1 MIIQSK
7 YTKIFNS
14 KDLTRQKYDELYN
27 FAVLIRSHKNTV
39 SQYVNGNLL
48 HFLKYNKFQFLKEI
62 RERFKGVI
70 PSSFD
75 AQLYTQVFT
84 CYQNKFDAIQHK
96 LVFEV
101 VTFKGFEFYKRDTK
115 THKKGDLKKV
125 IIAKRQTPLSICLT
139 YLARYGNENTLQYIN
154 SNISKCD
161 EKKREFYNNIL
172 RYRNKF
178 GFERLYN
185 LALSKRKRIV
195 KHYSEYLIEF
205 KSLTFS
211 GRCRKTRIIDYNHR
225 FGSVI
230 NSFISLSGIGRK
242 SFDIPV
248 TFNKVCH
255 GNMKDYRKKNP
266 DYEYTLTFDEKKHR
280 VNIHLCK
287 DGERYIPQV
296 NGSTVGID
304 VNCKHNLFSLS
315 DETTYDYDRKLVNDF
330 CKLSLEIDKLKEK
343 NKEYKVGKRK
353 QQKLDTLKSKMIK
366 SEQQLI
372 ADMCKTL
379 QSQGVGHIVMEDLN
393 NGFGKC
399 YVKDK
404 DNVDINYNRKVK
416 FLGLSSLKQE
426 VEHIARK
433 YDIAVSQEKLYKYVQ
448 TTFDDAR
455 NNLRYFKDKV
465 KHYEEQTKMAYSL
478 YSSVQAL
485 KLCERIRKMSDEEL
499 VDFYNDVCMKRW
511 DKKSYCFI
519 IIPIMSYED
528 GRIDWFHTYRN
539 IKNVECL
546 TEKNISDINNLV
558 NTIKPDTKYISYELL
573 KGYNNQ
579 FKKLDIENM
588 INIIIEKETDITN
601 EELI

>member
-14 KDLTRQKYDELYN
+14 KDLTRQKYDELYD
-27 FAVLIRSHKNTV
+27 FAVLIQSHKNTV
-39 SQYVNGNLL
+39 SQYVNDNLL
-48 HFLKYNKFQFLKEI
+48 HFLEYNKFQFLKEI

-75 AQLYTQVFT
+75 AQLYTQIFD
-84 CYQNKFDAIQHK
+84 CYQNKFDAIQRK
-96 LVFEV
+96 LVFDV

-115 THKKGDLKKV
+115 KHKKGDLKKV
-125 IIAKRQTPLSICLT
+125 IINKKQTLLSNCLT
-139 YLARYGNENTLQYIN
+139 YLARYGNENTINYIR
-154 SNISKCD
+154 SNINKCD

-172 RYRNKF
+172 RCCEKF
-178 GFERLYN
+178 GFDRLYR
-185 LALSKRKRIV
+185 LALSKRQRIIQ
-195 KHYSEYLIEF
+195 HYSEYPIEF

-211 GRCRKTRIIDYNHR
+211 GRSRKKCIIDYNRR
-225 FGSVI
+225 FGSKI
-230 NSFISLSGIGRK
+230 NSFVSLSGFGRK

-248 TFNKVCH
+248 TFNKGWH

-266 DYEYTLTFDEKKHR
+266 DYEYTITFNEKEHQ

-296 NGSTVGID
+296 NGNTIGID

-330 CKLSLEIDKLKEK
+330 CKLSLEIDKIKEK

-353 QQKLDTLKSKMIK
+353 QQKLVTLKSKMIK

-379 QSQGVGHIVMEDLN
+379 HSQDVGHIVMENLD

-399 YVKDK
+399 YIKDK
-404 DNVDINYNRKVK
+404 DNKDINYNRKVK

-433 YDIAVSQEKLYKYVQ
+433 YGIAVSTVQASYTSKMCPMCGCIEDENRPNQETFECIECGYRDNADFNAAKNIRNRVLVTVLQESLLKQLDNGAFEPKKLRHEKVKEVLLSFRRNLQ
-448 TTFDDAR
+448 DNAMSECRESRLTTFD
-455 NNLRYFKDKV
+455 YV
-465 KHYEEQTKMAYSL
+465 
-478 YSSVQAL
+478 
-485 KLCERIRKMSDEEL
+485 
-499 VDFYNDVCMKRW
+499 
-511 DKKSYCFI
+511 
-519 IIPIMSYED
+519 
-528 GRIDWFHTYRN
+528 
-539 IKNVECL
+539 
-546 TEKNISDINNLV
+546 
-558 NTIKPDTKYISYELL
+558 
-573 KGYNNQ
+573 
-579 FKKLDIENM
+579 
-588 INIIIEKETDITN
+588 
-601 EELI
+601 